1 MTRRYLIPLA
11 LAAALAACGGT
22 NKPIN
27 CPVCAQTAGNGTGNG
42 AVAGNAG
49 TDATAS
55 KSGPPKKVTTV
66 EGITEYTLDNGLRVL
81 LFPDDSQEKVTVNIT
96 YFVGSRLEGYGETGM
111 AHLLE
116 HMMFKGTPTH
126 DDIWKSLQAHGA
138 QFNGTTWLDRT
149 NYYETMPSTDENLTW
164 ALGMEADRMVNS
176 KIAQEDLSKE
186 FSVVRNEFEMGEN
199 NPLGVL
205 EERIVSAAY
214 LWHNYGKST
223 IGSKSDIERVPA
235 TRLKAFYEK
244 YYRPDNAM
252 LVVAGK
258 FDPKRALD
266 LVGQTF
272 GAVAKPATP
281 IPDSYTVE
289 PVQDGEKQV
298 ILRRTGDSQ
307 YVGVLY
313 HGVPGASADYV
324 PMQAAADILTDEPS
338 GRLYKALVEKKLATR
353 VWNEGYPT
361 KEPGYFLFFAEVP
374 KGKALG
380 PVRDKMISIIE
391 GLAKTKITPAE
402 VNRFI
407 AKSDKQM
414 ELLMTNSQRI
424 AILLTE
430 FAAMGDWRMLFVSRD
445 RADKVSPDSIAT
457 VAGNYFK
464 RSNRTVGMFT
474 PVNDKQ
480 IDRAPLPKQ
489 PDVVALT
496 KDYKGRADTSQGEVF
511 DASYDN
517 IEKRTERYTLKGGMK
532 VALLPKR
539 TRGKKVEGRI
549 AVYYGNEK
557 VLKGKTTAADLV
569 ADMLM
574 RGSKKHSYQQ
584 LKDELDRLKATVSID
599 SMKPGMAMV
608 NISTTHENLLPVIA
622 LMAEVLEQ
630 PTFPKDQFDLVT
642 REQLTDLEGN
652 LQNPQALAINQL
664 RRTLTPYPKGDVRYV
679 PTLPEQIQLIK
690 KTKVSDLARLHKTYW
705 GATYAKAAFVGDF
718 DAAELKAALEKDFSG
733 WKSRKPYKRI
743 EQKYIAAKGSDK
755 VIRTPDKKMAFIL
768 AAKTLKLRDDNP
780 DYAALT
786 MVGYVLGGGASS
798 RLLNRL
804 RQKEGWSYGAF
815 GAIQAGSQ
823 DTLGALFGGAILAPQ
838 NADKGMT
845 AMLEEIKLLFD
856 KGIPKKEL
864 DDAIAAYLKK
874 SKSQLASDSYVV
886 NQLARDLEIGRTL
899 AFDAKLDDKISKLTP
914 EVVQKAIK
922 KHLDASDLALIKA
935 GDLAE
940 KKD

>member
-1 MTRRYLIPLA
+1 MPRRYLISLA

-27 CPVCAQTAGNGTGNG
+27 CPVCAQTAGNTAGNG
-42 AVAGNAG
+42 AADSNGA
-49 TDATAS
+49 TDAAW
-55 KSGPPKKVTTV
+55 KSGPPKKVTAV

-138 QFNGTTWLDRT
+138 QFNGTTSYDRT
-149 NYYETMPSTDENLTW
+149 NYYETMPSTDDNLTW
-164 ALGMEADRMVNS
+164 ALNMEADRMVNS

-199 NPLGVL
+199 NPLRVL
-205 EERIVSAAY
+205 EARIISAAY

-235 TRLKAFYEK
+235 SRLKVFYKK

-272 GAVAKPATP
+272 GTVAKPATP
-281 IPDSYTVE
+281 IEDSYTVE
-289 PVQDGEKQV
+289 PVQDGEKE
-298 ILRRTGDSQ
+298 IFLRRTGDSQ
-307 YVGVLY
+307 YIGVLY
-313 HGVPGASADYV
+313 HGVAGADAAFV
-324 PMQAAADILTDEPS
+324 PMSAAADILTVAPS

-353 VWNEGYPT
+353 VWNEADPLR
-361 KEPGYFLFFAEVP
+361 EPGYVLFWAEVP
-374 KGKALG
+374 KGKQLA

-391 GLAKTKITPAE
+391 GLGKSKILPAE

-414 ELLMTNSQRI
+414 ELFMTSSQRVAI
-424 AILLTE
+424 ALTE
-430 FAAMGDWRMLFVSRD
+430 FASLGDWRMLFVMRD
-445 RADKVSPDSIAT
+445 RADKVSADAIAT
-457 VAGNYFK
+457 AASNYFK

-474 PVNDKQ
+474 PIDEKK
-480 IDRAPLPKQ
+480 IDRSPLPKQ

-496 KDYKGRADTSQGEVF
+496 KDYKGRAATSQGEVF

-517 IEKRTERYTLKGGMK
+517 IEKRTERYTLKSGMK

-549 AVYYGNEK
+549 GIYFGNDK

-574 RGSKKHSYQQ
+574 RGTKKHSYQQ
-584 LKDELDRLKATVSID
+584 LKDELDRLKASVSIQ
-599 SMKPGMAMV
+599 SAKPGLAMV
-608 NISTTHENLLPVIA
+608 TISTTHENLLPVID
-622 LMAEVLEQ
+622 LVAEMLEQ
-630 PTFPKDQFDLVT
+630 PTFPRDQFDLVT
-642 REQLTDLEGN
+642 RAQLTDLEGN

-679 PTLPEQIQLIK
+679 PTIPEQIAMIK
-690 KTKVSDLARLHKTYW
+690 KTKVSDLKRLHKAYW

-718 DAAELKAALEKDFSG
+718 DSTEVKGALEKAFSG
-733 WKSRKPYKRI
+733 WKSHKKYARI
-743 EQKYIAAKGSDK
+743 EHKYIPTKGSDN

-768 AAKTLKLRDDNP
+768 AAKTIKLRDDDP

-815 GAIQAGSQ
+815 GAIQAGAQ
-823 DTLGALFGGAILAPQ
+823 DTLGAIFGGAILAPQ

-845 AMLEEIKLLFD
+845 AMLEEIKRLFD

-874 SKSQLASDSYVV
+874 SKSQLANDQFVV
-886 NQLARDLEIGRTL
+886 TQLARDLEIGRTM
-899 AFDAKLDDKISKLTP
+899 AFDAKLDEQITKLTP
-914 EVVQKAIK
+914 EVVQMAIK
-922 KHLDASDLALIKA
+922 KHLNADNLSLIKA
-935 GDLAE
+935 GDLAA
-940 KKD
+940 KK